1 MESDH
6 DLLIQLTT
14 IVRGVAEKQDKFI
27 DRYETRHLDLS
38 KRVAILEN
46 QDSRDSEK
54 FKGLAEEIRRSLNNA
69 SRIDTLG
76 SDLNGMGIKLENLSQ
91 DVGEMRKKSNL
102 LDTINAIGVMVSGI
116 IGYIFGNK

>member
-1 MESDH
+1 MDSDH
-6 DLLIQLTT
+6 DLLIQLHT
-14 IVRGVAEKQDKFI
+14 IVKSVAEKQDKFI

-76 SDLNGMGIKLENLSQ
+76 SDVNGLGIKVDTLNQEIKELK
-91 DVGEMRKKSNL
+91 KKSTIY
-102 LDTINAIGVMVSGI
+102 DTINAIGVMISGVV
-116 IGYIFGNK
+116 GYVFGNR

>member
-1 MESDH
+1 MDSDH

-14 IVRGVAEKQDKFI
+14 IVKGVAEKQDKFI
-27 DRYETRHLDLS
+27 DRYESRHLDLS

-54 FKGLAEEIRRSLNNA
+54 FKGLADEIRRSLNNS

-76 SDLNGMGIKLENLSQ
+76 TDVNGMGIKIEVISQ
-91 DVGEMRKKSNL
+91 EVKDLKKKSSIY
-102 LDTINAIGVMVSGI
+102 DTINAIGVMISGVV
-116 IGYIFGNK
+116 GYIFGNR

>member
-1 MESDH
+1 MDSDH
-6 DLLIQLTT
+6 DLLIQLHT
-14 IVRGVAEKQDKFI
+14 IVKSVAEKQDKFI

-54 FKGLAEEIRRSLNNA
+54 FKGWAEEIRRSLNNA

-76 SDLNGMGIKLENLSQ
+76 SDVNGLGIKVDTLNQEIKELK
-91 DVGEMRKKSNL
+91 KKSTIY
-102 LDTINAIGVMVSGI
+102 DTINAIGVMISGV
-116 IGYIFGNK
+116 IGYVFGNR

>member
-1 MESDH
+1 MDSDH
-6 DLLIQLTT
+6 DLLIQLHT
-14 IVRGVAEKQDKFI
+14 IVKSVAEKQDKFI

-76 SDLNGMGIKLENLSQ
+76 SDVNGLGIKVDTLNQEIKELK
-91 DVGEMRKKSNL
+91 KKSTIY
-102 LDTINAIGVMVSGI
+102 DTINAIGVMISGVV
-116 IGYIFGNK
+116 GYIFGNR

>member
-1 MESDH
+1 MDSDH
-6 DLLIQLTT
+6 DLLIQLHT
-14 IVRGVAEKQDKFI
+14 IVKSVAEKQDKFI

-76 SDLNGMGIKLENLSQ
+76 SDVNGLGIKVDTLNQEIKELK
-91 DVGEMRKKSNL
+91 KKSTIY
-102 LDTINAIGVMVSGI
+102 DTINAVGVMISGVV
-116 IGYIFGNK
+116 GYIFGNR

>member
-102 LDTINAIGVMVSGI
+102 LDTINAMGVMVSGI
-116 IGYIFGNK
+116 IFYIFGNK